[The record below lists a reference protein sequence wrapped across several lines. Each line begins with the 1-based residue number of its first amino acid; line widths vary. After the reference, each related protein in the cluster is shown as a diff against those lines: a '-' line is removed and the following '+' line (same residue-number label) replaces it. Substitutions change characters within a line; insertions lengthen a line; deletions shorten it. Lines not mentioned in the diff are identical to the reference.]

1 MVVTIVPEVS
11 HAAVGGKGTSVVN
24 LCSQAMPSDLRYLCV
39 HCGFFYC
46 GCGKQP
52 CSNSVSI
59 GFQPFDA
66 VIRNHIDIDHK
77 FVISGLWQ
85 TIRFLTLVCSGEAQP
100 SRADCCWESL
110 GGFNTQVRMALH
122 NV

>member
-1 MVVTIVPEVS
+1 MQQLVEKVLLLSICVHRQCPQICVIY
-11 HAAVGGKGTSVVN
+11 
-24 LCSQAMPSDLRYLCV
+24 DCV